1 MNQRTQERV
10 RPLVMGV
17 LVTGSILL
25 AGCGGGSRD
34 QSSAPTATAVGIDYQ
49 QLLSSPDVDQS
60 QRDILADGVVD
71 RAELEQALSYQAQCL
86 DGLGYDA
93 SWEFVSDSQFVYTV
107 LNRPGNNGDS
117 GAAEQECATK
127 YSDVVQI
134 AWSVQN
140 QPTPAEQAAFEQA
153 VLACLADKGISVAD
167 YAAAQNMIDI
177 DSFIAC
183 QQAARESR

>member
-1 MNQRTQERV
+1 MRPQRRV
-10 RPLVMGV
+10 RLFVMGV
-17 LVTGSILL
+17 LVTGSILV
-25 AGCGGGSRD
+25 GCGGGSTD
-34 QSSAPTATAVGIDYQ
+34 QSSAPSAAAVRIDYQ

-60 QRDILADGVVD
+60 QRDILADGIVD
-71 RAELEQALSYQAQCL
+71 RAELERALSYQAQCL

-107 LNRPGNNGDS
+107 MNRPGNNGDS
-117 GAAEQECATK
+117 GAAEQECSSR

-140 QPTPAEQAAFEQA
+140 QPSAAEQAAFEQA
-153 VLACLADKGISVAD
+153 VLACLRDKGVSVAD
-167 YAAAQNMIDI
+167 YAAAQNMTDI

-183 QQAARESR
+183 QQAARGSR